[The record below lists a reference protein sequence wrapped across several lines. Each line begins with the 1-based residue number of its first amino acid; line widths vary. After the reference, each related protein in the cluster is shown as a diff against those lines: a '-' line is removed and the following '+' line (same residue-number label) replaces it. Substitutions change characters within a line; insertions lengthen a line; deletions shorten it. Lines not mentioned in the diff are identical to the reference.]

1 MMISALLTYE
11 FLQNA
16 FLSGL
21 IIGVIAPLLGLFIVV
36 RRLAL
41 IADALSHVALAGIAG
56 SLYLSQSVLFFSAL
70 NPIYLGMATA
80 VGGSL
85 LIERLRG
92 AYKNFEE
99 LAIPIILSA
108 GIGFGA
114 IFISLAKGFGSDLV
128 GYLFGSVSAVSRQD
142 LLVIIIIAIVV
153 IGFIRFFYKELFALS
168 FDKEYAKVSG
178 VNGKVIQTVFMI
190 IVALVIG
197 ASMRIV
203 GILLVSSLMTIPVAA
218 AIQLAKSFKGAMLL
232 SIAIG
237 ELSVI
242 IGLFSAYHLD
252 IAPGGTIVIT
262 SIIILLGVLGW
273 NKLKGKKRVAKVKG
287 GYMHDVG

>member
-1 MMISALLTYE
+1 MISALLSYE

-21 IIGVIAPLLGLFIVV
+21 IIGIIAPLLGLFIVV

-56 SLYLSQSVLFFSAL
+56 SLYLSQQVLFFAAL
-70 NPIYLGMATA
+70 NPVYLGIASA

-85 LIERLRG
+85 LIEKLRG
-92 AYKNFEE
+92 AYRHYEE
-99 LAIPIILSA
+99 LAIPVILSA
-108 GIGFGA
+108 GIGLGA
-114 IFISLAKGFGSDLV
+114 IFISLSKGFGSDLI

-142 LLVIIIIAIVV
+142 LVIVIIIAIIV
-153 IGFIRFFYKELFALS
+153 IAYIRFLYKELFALS
-168 FDKEYAKVSG
+168 FDQDYAKVSG
-178 VNGKVIQTVFMI
+178 VNSRYIQMVFMI
-190 IVALVIG
+190 ITALVIG

-218 AIQLAKSFKGAMLL
+218 AMQLAKSFKGAMIY
-232 SIAIG
+232 SIVFG
-237 ELSVI
+237 ETAVI
-242 IGLFSAYHLD
+242 VGLVTAYYLD

-262 SIIILLGVLGW
+262 SIVILLLVLMW
-273 NKLKGKKRVAKVKG
+273 NKLRAGHNARVVKEG
-287 GYMHDVG
+287 IA

>member
-1 MMISALLTYE
+1 MISAILSYE

-21 IIGVIAPLLGLFIVV
+21 IIGIIAPLLGLFIVV

-56 SLYLSQSVLFFSAL
+56 SLYLSQQVLFFSAL
-70 NPIYLGMATA
+70 NPVYLGIATA

-92 AYKNFEE
+92 YYRHFEE

-114 IFISLAKGFGSDLV
+114 IFISLSKGFGSDLV

-142 LLVIIIIAIVV
+142 LGIIIVIALIVAGY
-153 IGFIRFFYKELFALS
+153 IFFFYKELFSVS
-168 FDKEYAKVSG
+168 FDPEYAKVSG
-178 VNGKVIQTVFMI
+178 INSRHIQLFFM
-190 IVALVIG
+190 VLTALVIG

-203 GILLVSSLMTIPVAA
+203 GILLVSSLMTIPVAS
-218 AIQLAKSFKGAMLL
+218 AIRLAKSFKQAMLY
-232 SIAIG
+232 SILFG
-237 ELSVI
+237 ETAVI
-242 IGLFSAYHLD
+242 IGLVSAFYLD
-252 IAPGGTIVIT
+252 IAPGGTIVVT
-262 SIIILLGVLGW
+262 SVLLLLIVLAWG
-273 NKLKGKKRVAKVKG
+273 KVKG
-287 GYMHDVG
+287 GRMKGEVA

>member
-1 MMISALLTYE
+1 MIEALLNYQ

-16 FLSGL
+16 VWAGL
-21 IIGVIAPLLGLFIVV
+21 IIGIIAPLLGLFIVV

-56 SLYLSQSVLFFSAL
+56 SLYLSQQVAFFATL
-70 NPIYLGMATA
+70 NPIFLGIGTA

-85 LIERLRG
+85 LIERLRKT
-92 AYKNFEE
+92 YKDFEE

-114 IFISLAKGFGSDLV
+114 IFISLAKGFSTDLV
-128 GYLFGSVSAVSRQD
+128 GYLFGSVSAVGRVD
-142 LLVIIIIAIVV
+142 LYVIIGIAIIV
-153 IGFIRFFYKELFALS
+153 ILFIGLFYKELFTLS
-168 FDKEYAKVSG
+168 FDSEYALVAG
-178 VNGKVIQTVFMI
+178 VRGRYLQPLFMV

-218 AIQLAKSFKGAMLL
+218 AIQLAKSFKGALGL
-232 SIAIG
+232 SILFG
-237 ELSVI
+237 EIAVVV
-242 IGLFSAYHLD
+242 GLIAAFYLD
-252 IAPGGTIVIT
+252 IAPGGTIVVC
-262 SIIILLGVLGW
+262 SIILLVCVLLW
-273 NKLKGKKRVAKVKG
+273 KKVNGMMKSRE
-287 GYMHDVG
+287 GY

>member
-1 MMISALLTYE
+1 MIEALLNYQ

-16 FLSGL
+16 VWAGL
-21 IIGVIAPLLGLFIVV
+21 IIGIIAPLLGLFIVV

-56 SLYLSQSVLFFSAL
+56 SLYLSQQVAFFATL
-70 NPIYLGMATA
+70 NPIFLGIGTA

-85 LIERLRG
+85 LIERLRKT
-92 AYKNFEE
+92 YKDFEE

-114 IFISLAKGFGSDLV
+114 IFISLAKGFSTDLV
-128 GYLFGSVSAVSRQD
+128 GYLFGSVSAVGRVD
-142 LLVIIIIAIVV
+142 LYIIIGIAIIV
-153 IGFIRFFYKELFALS
+153 ILFIGLFYKELFTLS
-168 FDKEYAKVSG
+168 FDSEYALVAG
-178 VNGKVIQTVFMI
+178 VRGRYLQPLFMV

-218 AIQLAKSFKGAMLL
+218 AIQLAKSFKGALGL
-232 SIAIG
+232 SILFG
-237 ELSVI
+237 EIAVVV
-242 IGLFSAYHLD
+242 GLIAAFYLD
-252 IAPGGTIVIT
+252 IAPGGTIVVC
-262 SIIILLGVLGW
+262 SIILLVCVLLW
-273 NKLKGKKRVAKVKG
+273 KKVNGMMRSRE
-287 GYMHDVG
+287 GY

>member
-1 MMISALLTYE
+1 MINDILSYE

-16 FLSGL
+16 FISGI

-36 RRLAL
+36 RRLSL

-56 SLYLSQSVLFFSAL
+56 SLYLSQQVLFFAAL
-70 NPIYLGMATA
+70 NPVYLGIASA

-85 LIERLRG
+85 LIEKLRG
-92 AYKNFEE
+92 AYRHYEE
-99 LAIPIILSA
+99 LAIPVILSA
-108 GIGFGA
+108 GIGISA
-114 IFISLAKGFGSDLV
+114 IFISLSKGFGSDLI

-142 LLVIIIIAIVV
+142 LIVV
-153 IGFIRFFYKELFALS
+153 IVIAIIVIAYIRLLYKELFALS
-168 FDKEYAKVSG
+168 FDAEYAKVSG
-178 VNGKVIQTVFMI
+178 VNSRYIQMVFMI

-218 AIQLAKSFKGAMLL
+218 AIQLAKSFKGAMIY
-232 SIAIG
+232 SIIFG
-237 ELSVI
+237 ELAVI
-242 IGLFSAYHLD
+242 IGLVSAYYLD

-262 SIIILLGVLGW
+262 SILILLVVLAW
-273 NKLKGKKRVAKVKG
+273 KKIRG
-287 GYMHDVG
+287 GRNVHAVMGELE

>member
-1 MMISALLTYE
+1 MIHAIISYE

-56 SLYLSQSVLFFSAL
+56 SLFLSQQVLFFAAL
-70 NPIYLGMATA
+70 NPIYLGIGSA
-80 VGGSL
+80 VAGSL
-85 LIERLRG
+85 LIEKLRG
-92 AYKNFEE
+92 MYKHYEE
-99 LAIPIILSA
+99 LAIPVILSA

-114 IFISLAKGFGSDLV
+114 IFISLSKGFGSDLI

-142 LLVIIIIAIVV
+142 LAIVV
-153 IGFIRFFYKELFALS
+153 VIAIIVIGYIRFLYKELFVLS
-168 FDKEYAKVSG
+168 FDAEYSKVSG
-178 VNGKVIQTVFMI
+178 VNSRMIQMFFMI
-190 IVALVIG
+190 ITALVIG

-203 GILLVSSLMTIPVAA
+203 GILLVSSLMTVPVAA
-218 AIQLAKSFKGAMLL
+218 AIQIAKSFKGAMIY
-232 SIAIG
+232 SIIFG
-237 ELSVI
+237 ELAVI
-242 IGLFSAYHLD
+242 IGLVAAFYLD

-262 SIIILLGVLGW
+262 SIVILLTVLTVK
-273 NKLKGKKRVAKVKG
+273 KLRGSSVRQIEKEGLA
-287 GYMHDVG
+287 

>member
-1 MMISALLTYE
+1 MINDILSYE

-36 RRLAL
+36 RRLSL

-56 SLYLSQSVLFFSAL
+56 SLYLSQQVLFFAAL
-70 NPIYLGMATA
+70 NPVYLGIASA

-85 LIERLRG
+85 LIEKLRG
-92 AYKNFEE
+92 AYRHYEE
-99 LAIPIILSA
+99 LAIPVILSA
-108 GIGFGA
+108 GIGLGA
-114 IFISLAKGFGSDLV
+114 IFISLSKGFGSDLI

-142 LLVIIIIAIVV
+142 LFIVIVIAIIV
-153 IGFIRFFYKELFALS
+153 ITYIRFLYKELFALS
-168 FDKEYAKVSG
+168 FDAEYAKVSG
-178 VNGKVIQTVFMI
+178 INSRYIQMVFMI

-218 AIQLAKSFKGAMLL
+218 AIQLAKSFKSAMIY
-232 SIAIG
+232 SIIFG
-237 ELSVI
+237 ELAVI
-242 IGLFSAYHLD
+242 IGLVSAYYLD

-262 SIIILLGVLGW
+262 SIVILLVVLAW
-273 NKLKGKKRVAKVKG
+273 KKMQGGRNARMVKG
-287 GYMHDVG
+287 ELV

>member
-1 MMISALLTYE
+1 MTVINALFTYE

-56 SLYLSQSVLFFSAL
+56 SLFLSQSVLMFSAL
-70 NPIYLGMATA
+70 NPVYLGMASA

-92 AYKNFEE
+92 AYKHFEE
-99 LAIPIILSA
+99 LAIPIILST

-142 LLVIIIIAIVV
+142 LWIIVVIAIVV
-153 IGFIRFFYKELFALS
+153 IAFIRFFYKEMFALS

-178 VNGKVIQTVFMI
+178 LNGKIIQMFFMI

-218 AIQLAKSFKGAMLL
+218 AIQLAKSFKGALVY
-232 SIAIG
+232 SIVIG

-242 IGLFSAYHLD
+242 IGLFSAFHLD

-262 SIIILLGVLGW
+262 SIIILLLVLSW
-273 NKLKGKKRVAKVKG
+273 NKMKGKKPTRKRKG
-287 GYMHDVG
+287 EFA

>member
-1 MMISALLTYE
+1 MITDILSYE

-36 RRLAL
+36 RRLSL

-56 SLYLSQSVLFFSAL
+56 SLYLSQQVLFFAAL
-70 NPIYLGMATA
+70 NPVYLGIVSA

-85 LIERLRG
+85 LIEKLRG
-92 AYKNFEE
+92 AYRHYEE
-99 LAIPIILSA
+99 LAIPVILSA
-108 GIGFGA
+108 GIGLGA
-114 IFISLAKGFGSDLV
+114 IFISLSKGFGSDLI

-142 LLVIIIIAIVV
+142 LIVV
-153 IGFIRFFYKELFALS
+153 IVIAIIVITYIRFLYKELFVLS
-168 FDKEYAKVSG
+168 FDAEYAKVSG
-178 VNGKVIQTVFMI
+178 VNSRYIQMVFMI
-190 IVALVIG
+190 ITALVIG

-218 AIQLAKSFKGAMLL
+218 AIQLAKSFKGAMIY
-232 SIAIG
+232 SIIFG
-237 ELSVI
+237 ELAVI
-242 IGLFSAYHLD
+242 IGLVTAYHLD

-262 SIIILLGVLGW
+262 SILILLVVLAW
-273 NKLKGKKRVAKVKG
+273 KKIQGGRNARSVKG
-287 GYMHDVG
+287 ELV